1 VLSSPTFNNDR
12 PWITETMRGVR
23 RFFQAGPMSRTLAGV
38 LAIVLCAGACGQD
51 PQQVDPAQSESR
63 PAGQTVTVHG
73 MVRNGASGEP
83 LPRVLVRINGDAS
96 AGALTDGNGRFEID
110 GVPEGPQD
118 FMVVKPGFIDQIEG
132 ATDAR
137 NQHGFGHNVT
147 VISQMGDVVF
157 SMVPLNS
164 IEGQVQL
171 SSGDLAEGIQV
182 NLLRRT
188 VQDGR
193 AVWQTQ
199 ASARTN
205 IDGVYRFGQLPDGLY
220 AVYTEP
226 TMESNAA
233 TNLVESGSANK
244 VEREGYACTFY
255 PDARDL
261 AGAAKI
267 QAGGGEQVQ
276 ANISLLLEPFHPV
289 SARVMMARKN
299 IGAGGNVAV
308 QVTDGQGHSLPYPA
322 QFEAA
327 SQTVQAALPDG
338 AYIFRATLQSDFA
351 HLMVTRNG
359 VAANSAPTVPRIARG
374 EVGFAIAGQA
384 LSGLQIPISESVG
397 NSIQVILNRNPNGGT
412 QTGDPS
418 IHVMLSQAGGGLE
431 DGIVQSY
438 ADGNGFA
445 PLQTQQASPGR
456 YWVHTAIGPK
466 TVCEG
471 SFTAGGASLARE
483 PLVLTSAGT
492 TAPLVLTLRDDCAG
506 LTLSLPGS
514 VGVAAGEEPF
524 YTVYVIPDFDST
536 DDVVPQTLRVSTG
549 GRIKLEGLTPG
560 SYHVYTFDRP
570 VALEYR
576 NANVLASLT
585 GQAVTLAPGADA
597 ELVVE
602 APRR

>member
-1 VLSSPTFNNDR
+1 VLSSPTFKNDR
-12 PWITETMRGVR
+12 PWIIVTMRGFQ
-23 RFFQAGPMSRTLAGV
+23 FFQTGAMSRTMVGV

-63 PAGQTVTVHG
+63 PSGQTVTVHG
-73 MVRNGASGEP
+73 IVRNGASGEP

-118 FMVVKPGFIDQIEG
+118 FMVIKPGFIDKMEA

-137 NQHGFGHNVT
+137 DQHGFGHNVT

-157 SMVPLNS
+157 TMMPLNS

-171 SSGDLAEGIQV
+171 STGDAAEGIQV

-205 IDGVYRFGQLPDGLY
+205 IDGIYRFGQLPDGLY

-276 ANISLLLEPFHPV
+276 ANISLLLEPFHAV
-289 SARVMMARKN
+289 TARVMMAKN
-299 IGAGGNVAV
+299 KVGGGGNVAV
-308 QVTDGQGHSLPYPA
+308 QVTDGEGHALPYPA
-322 QFEAA
+322 QFDAA

-359 VAANSAPTVPRIARG
+359 VPVDAAPTVLRIARG
-374 EVGFAIAGQA
+374 DVGFAIAGRA
-384 LSGLQIPISESVG
+384 LAGLQIPLSESVG
-397 NSIQVILNRNPNGGT
+397 NSIQVILSRNPNGNP

-418 IHVMLSQAGGGLE
+418 IHVMLSQSGGGLE

-438 ADGNGFA
+438 ADGSGFA
-445 PLQTQQASPGR
+445 PLQTQQPSPGR

-483 PLVLTSAGT
+483 PLVLTGAGT

-524 YTVYVIPDFDST
+524 YTIYLIPDFDST
-536 DDVVPQTLRVSTG
+536 DDVVPQTLRASTG
-549 GRIKLEGLTPG
+549 GRVKLEGLTPG
-560 SYHVYTFDRP
+560 NYHVYTFDRP

-576 NANVLASLT
+576 NPNVLASLQ

-602 APRR
+602 APPR

>member
-1 VLSSPTFNNDR
+1 
-12 PWITETMRGVR
+12 MRGRPVKR
-23 RFFQAGPMSRTLAGV
+23 V
-38 LAIVLCAGACGQD
+38 LASILSLMFCPLAPAQD
-51 PQQVDPAQSESR
+51 PQQDSQAANPGTANLGTATS
-63 PAGQTVTVHG
+63 VHG
-73 MVRNGASGEP
+73 VVRNGASGEP

-118 FMVVKPGFIDQIEG
+118 FMVIKPGFIDQIEG

-171 SSGDLAEGIQV
+171 STGDLAEGIQV

-205 IDGVYRFGQLPDGLY
+205 IDGIYRFGQLPDGLY

-226 TMESNAA
+226 MMESNAA
-233 TNLVESGSANK
+233 PTLVESGDANK

-289 SARVMMARKN
+289 TARVMMARKN
-299 IGAGGNVAV
+299 VGAAGNVAV
-308 QVTDGQGHSLPYPA
+308 QVTDGQGHALPYPA

-359 VAANSAPTVPRIARG
+359 VAVDSAPTVPRIARG
-374 EVGFAIAGQA
+374 DVGFAIAGHA
-384 LSGLQIPISESVG
+384 LSGLQIPMSESVG
-397 NSIQVILNRNPNGGT
+397 NSIQVILNRNPNGGA

-438 ADGNGFA
+438 ADGSGFA
-445 PLQTQQASPGR
+445 PLHTQQASPGT

-524 YTVYVIPDFDST
+524 YTVYLIPDFDST

-560 SYHVYTFDRP
+560 NYHVYTFDRP

-576 NANVLASLT
+576 NPNALATLP

-602 APRR
+602 APPR

>member
-1 VLSSPTFNNDR
+1 
-12 PWITETMRGVR
+12 
-23 RFFQAGPMSRTLAGV
+23 
-38 LAIVLCAGACGQD
+38 
-51 PQQVDPAQSESR
+51 
-63 PAGQTVTVHG
+63 
-73 MVRNGASGEP
+73 
-83 LPRVLVRINGDAS
+83 
-96 AGALTDGNGRFEID
+96 
-110 GVPEGPQD
+110 
-118 FMVVKPGFIDQIEG
+118 
-132 ATDAR
+132 
-137 NQHGFGHNVT
+137 
-147 VISQMGDVVF
+147 
-157 SMVPLNS
+157 
-164 IEGQVQL
+164 
-171 SSGDLAEGIQV
+171 
-182 NLLRRT
+182 
-188 VQDGR
+188 
-193 AVWQTQ
+193 
-199 ASARTN
+199 
-205 IDGVYRFGQLPDGLY
+205 
-220 AVYTEP
+220 
-226 TMESNAA
+226 
-233 TNLVESGSANK
+233 
-244 VEREGYACTFY
+244 
-255 PDARDL
+255 
-261 AGAAKI
+261 
-267 QAGGGEQVQ
+267 
-276 ANISLLLEPFHPV
+276 
-289 SARVMMARKN
+289 
-299 IGAGGNVAV
+299 
-308 QVTDGQGHSLPYPA
+308 
-322 QFEAA
+322 
-327 SQTVQAALPDG
+327 
-338 AYIFRATLQSDFA
+338 
-351 HLMVTRNG
+351 
-359 VAANSAPTVPRIARG
+359 
-374 EVGFAIAGQA
+374 
-384 LSGLQIPISESVG
+384 
-397 NSIQVILNRNPNGGT
+397 
-412 QTGDPS
+412 
-418 IHVMLSQAGGGLE
+418 VMLSQAGGGLE